1 MSFISI
7 SNLTKQ
13 FSETSLPAVNDI
25 SFSIG
30 KGEIVSLLGPSGCGK
45 TTALRMIAGFENPT
59 QGLIKVGNQLVVS
72 DSAVMPPEK
81 RGIGMVF
88 QEHALFPHMSVAK
101 NIMYGLKHMRKSE
114 KLKKVNEM
122 LELVE
127 LSDFADAIPANLSGG
142 QQQRVA
148 IARAL
153 APSPHVIL
161 LDEPFSSID
170 AGLREK
176 MRQDISMILKKADAT
191 AIIVTHDQKDAFA
204 VADKVVVMNNGMIQQ
219 ISTPKE
225 LYRCPV
231 NCFVAQFVG
240 KTNLIQGTIDH
251 QAEYVSTALGKHPI
265 LSGVY
270 EPQSRVMLSIRPETI
285 EVNAKGAYKGMV
297 DRIVYG
303 GDTQE
308 IHLTVNG
315 EGNQSRTPMIITAPI
330 NHDILV
336 GEPIRF
342 SIEQEAIT
350 IIEH

>member
-13 FSETSLPAVNDI
+13 FSDAAPPAVNDI

-59 QGLIKVGNQLVVS
+59 KGLIKVGSQLVVS
-72 DSAVMPPEK
+72 DSAVVPPEK

-101 NIMYGLKHMRKSE
+101 NIMYGLKNLRKSE
-114 KLKKVNEM
+114 KLKKVKEM

-127 LSDFADAIPANLSGG
+127 LTDFAESVPANLSGG

-176 MRQDISMILKKADAT
+176 MRQDISTILKKADAT

-204 VADKVVVMNNGMIQQ
+204 VADKVVVMKNGMIQQ

-240 KTNLIQGTIDH
+240 KTNLIHGTIGMRGE
-251 QAEYVSTALGKHPI
+251 QVLTALGNLPVI
-265 LSGVY
+265 SGVY
-270 EPQSRVMLSIRPETI
+270 DPNSKVMLSIRPESI
-285 EVNAKGAYKGMV
+285 EINAEGDYSGMV

-308 IHLTVNG
+308 IHLTVQG
-315 EGNQSRTPMIITAPI
+315 IEGHTRTPIIITAPI

-336 GEPIRF
+336 GQPIRF

-350 IIEH
+350 IIDH

>member
-13 FSETSLPAVNDI
+13 FSDAAPPAVNDI

-59 QGLIKVGNQLVVS
+59 KGLIKVGSQLVVS
-72 DSAVMPPEK
+72 DSAVVPPEK

-101 NIMYGLKHMRKSE
+101 NIMYGLKNLRKSE
-114 KLKKVNEM
+114 KLKKVKEM

-127 LSDFADAIPANLSGG
+127 LTDFAESVPANLSGG

-176 MRQDISMILKKADAT
+176 MRQDISTILKKADAT

-240 KTNLIQGTIDH
+240 KTNLIHGTIGMRGE
-251 QAEYVSTALGKHPI
+251 QVLTALGNLPVI
-265 LSGVY
+265 SGVY
-270 EPQSRVMLSIRPETI
+270 DPNSKVMLSIRPESI
-285 EVNAKGAYKGMV
+285 EINAEGDYSGMV

-308 IHLTVNG
+308 IHLTVQG
-315 EGNQSRTPMIITAPI
+315 IEGHTRTPIIITAPI

-336 GEPIRF
+336 GQPIRF

-350 IIEH
+350 IIDH

>member
-13 FSETSLPAVNDI
+13 FSDSPMPAVNDI

-59 QGLIKVGNQLVVS
+59 KGLIKVGSQLVVS
-72 DSAVMPPEK
+72 DSAVVPPEK

-114 KLKKVNEM
+114 KLKKVKEM

-127 LSDFADAIPANLSGG
+127 LTDFAESVPAKLSGG

-170 AGLREK
+170 TGLREK
-176 MRQDISMILKKADAT
+176 MRQDISAILKKAEAT

-204 VADKVVVMNNGMIQQ
+204 VADKVVVMNDGMIQQ

-240 KTNLIQGTIDH
+240 KTNLIQGTVDQ
-251 QAEYVSTALGKHPI
+251 QARQVHTALGRHEV
-265 LSGVY
+265 LEGVY
-270 EPQSRVMLSIRPETI
+270 EPDSKVMLSIRPEAI
-285 EVNAKGAYKGMV
+285 DIQSSGAYEGMV

-315 EGNQSRTPMIITAPI
+315 RNGQNRTPIMITAPI

-336 GEPIRF
+336 GQPLHF
-342 SIEQEAIT
+342 SIEKEAIT

>member
-13 FSETSLPAVNDI
+13 FSDAALPAVNDI

-59 QGLIKVGNQLVVS
+59 KGLIKVGSQLVVS
-72 DSAVMPPEK
+72 DSAVVPPEK

-101 NIMYGLKHMRKSE
+101 NIMYGLKNLRKSE
-114 KLKKVNEM
+114 KLKKVKEM

-127 LSDFADAIPANLSGG
+127 LTDFAESVPANLSGG

-176 MRQDISMILKKADAT
+176 MRQDISTILKKADAT

-204 VADKVVVMNNGMIQQ
+204 VADKVVVMNKGMIQQ

-240 KTNLIQGTIDH
+240 KTNLIQGTIGMRGE
-251 QAEYVSTALGKHPI
+251 QVLTALGNLPVI
-265 LSGVY
+265 SGVY
-270 EPQSRVMLSIRPETI
+270 DPNSKVMLSIRPESI
-285 EVNAKGAYKGMV
+285 EINAEGDYSGMV

-308 IHLTVNG
+308 IHLTVQG
-315 EGNQSRTPMIITAPI
+315 IEGHTRTPIIITAPI

-336 GEPIRF
+336 GQPIRF

-350 IIEH
+350 IIDH

>member
-7 SNLTKQ
+7 SNLSKQ
-13 FSETSLPAVNDI
+13 FSDASYPAVNDI

-59 QGLIKVGNQLVVS
+59 KGLIKVGNQLVVS
-72 DSAVMPPEK
+72 DSAVVPPEK

-101 NIMYGLKHMRKSE
+101 NIMYGLKHMRKSD
-114 KLKKVNEM
+114 KLKKVKEM

-127 LSDFADAIPANLSGG
+127 LTDFADAIPAKLSGG

-170 AGLREK
+170 TGLREK
-176 MRQDISMILKKADAT
+176 MRQDISAILKKAEAT

-204 VADKVVVMNNGMIQQ
+204 VADKVVVMNDGMIQQ

-240 KTNLIQGTIDH
+240 KTNLIQGVVDG
-251 QAEYVSTALGKHPI
+251 QAKKVVTPIGSHAL
-265 LSGVY
+265 LEGVY
-270 EPQSRVMLSIRPETI
+270 QPNSKIMLSIRPEAI
-285 EVNAKGAYKGMV
+285 DIQRSGEYEGMV

-308 IHLTVNG
+308 IHLTVNRKDSK
-315 EGNQSRTPMIITAPI
+315 SRTPLMITAPI

-336 GEPIRF
+336 GEPLRF
-342 SIEQEAIT
+342 SIANESIN